1 MSRWKTVVTTV
12 GLNLLSNV
20 TDSRAI
26 NIVSVK
32 GGTGKV
38 AETALEAQTAITDYK
53 ADLKITASE
62 QTSDSNYQIT
72 ARLANDSVS
81 ASFNMT
87 QVGVYATLGD
97 SATEVLFMIMQ
108 CGDDGDVIPASSL
121 SKGFSATYQIN
132 MAFSNS
138 ENVNVVVSPLVEGL
152 ATVATSGSYN
162 DLKDTPEFAPVATS
176 GSYNDLT
183 DKPNTGKGAAV
194 YTINADT
201 FAEGKTMGSFP
212 YEEIHNCSGRIV
224 YVGLLSDTY
233 STAAQESGLF
243 LYSGSAQQ
251 GNVGIQVTSTPS
263 TDIKL
268 VVVDLG
274 AFVSDEAKAV
284 VINGLS

>member
-53 ADLKITASE
+53 ADLQITASE

-81 ASFNMT
+81 VSFNMT

-97 SATEVLFMIMQ
+97 SATEVLFMLMQ
-108 CGDDGDVIPASSL
+108 CSDDGDVIPASTL

-138 ENVNVVVSPLVEGL
+138 ENVNVMVSPLVEGL
-152 ATVATSGSYN
+152 AKVATSGSYN
-162 DLKDTPEFAPVATS
+162 DLS
-176 GSYNDLT
+176 
-183 DKPNTGKGAAV
+183 DKPNTGRGAVV

-212 YEEIHNCSGRIV
+212 YKEIHYCSGRIV

-243 LYSGSAQQ
+243 IYGGSAQQ
-251 GNVGIQVTSTPS
+251 GAVGIQVTALPT

-268 VVVDLG
+268 AVVDLG